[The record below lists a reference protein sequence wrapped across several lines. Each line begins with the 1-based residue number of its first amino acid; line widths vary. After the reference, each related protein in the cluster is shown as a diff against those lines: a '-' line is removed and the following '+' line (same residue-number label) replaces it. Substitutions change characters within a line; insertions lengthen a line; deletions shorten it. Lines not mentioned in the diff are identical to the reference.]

1 MSQVNWKGV
10 FPAVTSKFTAADTI
24 DWERMET
31 ESELENSLDIQP
43 LPILKPIQQQA
54 LNLSLEKGKQA
65 NMALNAPFEETEEVG
80 VVVLNQRGDLIYSAN
95 GEFNNLKEL
104 SFNPKFEKSANY
116 VVRIFNSDHI
126 YETTVQIVNL

>member
-1 MSQVNWKGV
+1 MEAMLVMEDI
-10 FPAVTSKFTAADTI
+10 PALRMEALPI

-104 SFNPKFEKSANY
+104 SFNPKCEKSANY